1 MTCPGC
7 GGKMSRGATLCR
19 ECRKRA
25 IVAGVNL
32 LAPGARAQ
40 APPPAPAKRTSGQNR
55 AYHGKA
61 NTLARLTARSERA
74 VKDWALEQASTMFGR
89 TITSSRDLNEDEM
102 SDMLD
107 RLDEEISAAEAA
119 SE

>member
-1 MTCPGC
+1 VTCPGC
-7 GGKMSRGATLCR
+7 GGKISRGATLCR

-32 LAPGARAQ
+32 LAPGARAHT
-40 APPPAPAKRTSGQNR
+40 PPLPPAKRTTGQNR

-74 VKDWALEQASTMFGR
+74 VKEWALEQASTMFSR
-89 TITSSRDLNEDEM
+89 TITSSSELNEDEM

-107 RLDEEISAAEAA
+107 RLDEEIATTETAAE
-119 SE
+119 